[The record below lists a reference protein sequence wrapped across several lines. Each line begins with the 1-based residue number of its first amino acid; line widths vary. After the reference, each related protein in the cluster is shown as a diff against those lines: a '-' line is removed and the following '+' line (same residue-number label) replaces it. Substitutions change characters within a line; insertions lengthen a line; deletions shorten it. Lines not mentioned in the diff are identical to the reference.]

1 MAAILMPIPNHD
13 FDPTEAGVPWRLLR
27 MRGHRIVFATPDGR
41 PGQADARIITGN
53 GLGLLGPFMKADDNG
68 RSAYEEMAQVAG
80 FQHPLSYDAIRSDE
94 LDALLLPGGH
104 APGMRP
110 YLELTQ
116 LQSVVADFFRAGRPV
131 GAICHGVLV
140 CARSCDADGKSVLY
154 GRKTTAL
161 TKKVELA
168 ARVLTRL
175 HLLNYYQTYS
185 TTVEDE
191 VRAVLANRD
200 DFLGGPAGVRRD
212 SPTKLSV
219 GFTVRDR
226 NYLSARWAG
235 DAHRFAAE
243 FVAMLNDR

>member
-1 MAAILMPIPNHD
+1 MGAILMPIPNHD

-41 PGQADARIITGN
+41 PGQADATIITGN

-68 RSAYEEMAQVAG
+68 RSAYEEMAQAAG

-110 YLELTQ
+110 YLESTQ

-140 CARSCDADGKSVLY
+140 CARSCGADGKSVLY

-200 DFLGGPAGVRRD
+200 DFLGGPTGVRRD

-235 DAHRFAAE
+235 DAHRFAAD